1 MNSIE
6 RENWLKERKTYIGG
20 SDVSALCGLNKYK
33 SAMGIYLE
41 KTSADVEE
49 TEITGAMEWG
59 TRLEDAI
66 AEAYSIRTG
75 FTIEVEPN
83 VIRHPEHSFIAANI
97 DRWAD
102 GKKHILECKTAGFMM
117 SKEWGEEYTDQ
128 VPESYLCQIA
138 YYAAICDVEKV
149 DIAVLIGGQ
158 DFRIYTYNRNRE
170 FESKLIK
177 VACNFW
183 HNHILKGIP
192 PEATSTDDIL
202 ALYPKAQGVMLEAD
216 NEIVDKVV
224 KLRELKNEEKTICN
238 AVKNLQ
244 FEIQGFMKDADVL
257 VDASGDCLATWKNS
271 NPRITLDTKKLQEE
285 HKDIYQQYVKEK
297 EGSRMFLIK

>member
-1 MNSIE
+1 MNIME
-6 RENWLKERKTYIGG
+6 REQWLKERKTYIGG
-20 SDVSALCGLNKYK
+20 SDVAALCGLNKYK

-59 TRLEDAI
+59 TRLEDTI
-66 AEAYSIRTG
+66 ACAYSTRTG

-128 VPESYLCQIA
+128 IPESYLCQVA
-138 YYAAICDVEKV
+138 YYAAICNVEKI

-158 DFRIYTYNRNRE
+158 DFRIYTYNRNRD

-183 HNHILKGIP
+183 HNHVLKGIP
-192 PEATSTDDIL
+192 PEATSTDDVL
-202 ALYPKAQGVMLEAD
+202 ALYPKAKGVEVEAD
-216 NEIVDKVV
+216 NGVASVIET
-224 KLRELKNEEKTICN
+224 LKYLKEKEKNLNDTI
-238 AVKNLQ
+238 KKLQ
-244 FEIQGFMKDADVL
+244 FEVQDYMKDADIL
-257 VDASGDCLATWKNS
+257 VDHSGHCLATWKNM
-271 NPRITLDTKKLQEE
+271 NPRITFDTKKLQEE
-285 HKDIYQQYVKEK
+285 HKDIYQQYAKEK

>member
-1 MNSIE
+1 MNIME
-6 RENWLKERKTYIGG
+6 REQWLKERKTYIGG
-20 SDVSALCGLNKYK
+20 SDVAALCGLNKYK

-128 VPESYLCQIA
+128 IPESYLCQVA
-138 YYAAICDVEKV
+138 YYAAICDVEKI

-183 HNHILKGIP
+183 QNHVLKGIP
-192 PEATSTDDIL
+192 PEPTSTEDIL

-216 NEIVDKVV
+216 NEIVDKVA
-224 KLRELKNEEKTICN
+224 KLRELKNEENTICN

-244 FEIQGFMKDADVL
+244 FEIQGFMKDADIL
-257 VDASGDCLATWKNS
+257 VDHSGHCLATWKNM

-285 HKDIYQQYVKEK
+285 HKDIYQQYAKEK

>member
-1 MNSIE
+1 M
-6 RENWLKERKTYIGG
+6 ENKQEWLRERKTYIGG
-20 SDVSALCGLNKYK
+20 SDVASLCGLSKYK
-33 SAMGIYLE
+33 SAMAIYLE
-41 KTSADVEE
+41 KTSAEVEE
-49 TEITGAMEWG
+49 NEINKAMEWG
-59 TRLEDAI
+59 TLLEDTI
-66 AEAYSIRTG
+66 ANAYSIRTG
-75 FTIEVEPN
+75 FSIEVEAN

-117 SKEWGEEYTDQ
+117 SKDWGEEYTDQ
-128 VPESYLCQIA
+128 IPESYLCQVA

-177 VACNFW
+177 VAVNFW
-183 HNHILKGIP
+183 HNHVLKGIP
-192 PEATSTDDIL
+192 PEAISTDDVL
-202 ALYPKAQGVMLEAD
+202 ALYSKAKSIEVKAD
-216 NEIVDKVV
+216 NGVASVIETLKYLKDK
-224 KLRELKNEEKTICN
+224 EKNLNDTI
-238 AVKNLQ
+238 KKLQ
-244 FEIQGFMKDADVL
+244 FEVQDYMKDADIL
-257 VDASGDCLATWKNS
+257 VDNSGHCLATWKNTS
-271 NPRITLDTKKLQEE
+271 PRITLDTKKLQEE

>member
-1 MNSIE
+1 M
-6 RENWLKERKTYIGG
+6 ENKKEWLKERKTYIGG
-20 SDVSALCGLNKYK
+20 SDVAALCGLNKYK
-33 SAMGIYLE
+33 SAMGIYLD

-66 AEAYSIRTG
+66 AEAYSTRTG
-75 FTIEVEPN
+75 FNIEVEPN
-83 VIRHPEHSFIAANI
+83 VIRHPEHKFIAANI

-128 VPESYLCQIA
+128 IPESYLCQVA

-170 FESKLIK
+170 FENKLIK
-177 VACNFW
+177 VTCNFW
-183 HNHILKGIP
+183 HNHILKGIS
-192 PEATSTDDIL
+192 PEATSTDDVL
-202 ALYPKAQGVMLEAD
+202 ALYPKASGIMLEAD
-216 NEIVDKVV
+216 NEIVDKVA

-244 FEIQGFMKDADVL
+244 FEVQGYMKDAGIL
-257 VDASGDCLATWKNS
+257 VDHSGHCLATWKNM

-297 EGSRMFLIK
+297 EGSRMFLVK